1 MRLRQRSSRRFLRA
15 LVAALALV
23 TALLAAAAPA
33 TAQPRGGIAA
43 GVHAGTSGIGPDV
56 TFRLNDRA
64 HVRLTGG
71 AASYDT
77 EIETDDLVYDAE
89 ADLRTGFVL
98 LDWYPSRS
106 GRGGGF
112 RVSLGGGW
120 NGTEAEVSAPVT
132 RLLEEFIDLDSLALL
147 PPLGDV
153 TGTAQGDDFV
163 PAVLIGWGNPFRGGA
178 WNVSF
183 EIGAFYQGEPEVD
196 LTYRPPP
203 GFSDLPITVPEGFLD
218 AALAAEEAD
227 LERELEDYTV
237 VPVVSLGVSYRF

>member
-1 MRLRQRSSRRFLRA
+1 MRIRLASSRLPRRA
-15 LVAALALV
+15 PVAALALAAV
-23 TALLAAAAPA
+23 LLALLATAAPA
-33 TAQPRGGIAA
+33 AAQSVAA
-43 GVHAGTSGIGPDV
+43 GVHAGTSGIGPDL
-56 TFRLNDRA
+56 TFRLNDHA

-98 LDWYPSRS
+98 LDWYP
-106 GRGGGF
+106 GAGGF

-120 NGTEAEVSAPVT
+120 NGTEAEVSAPVV
-132 RLLEEFIDLDSLALL
+132 RLVAQFIDLDSLALL

-163 PAVLIGWGNPFRGGA
+163 PAVMIGWGNPFRGGA

-196 LTYRPPP
+196 LTYQPPP
-203 GFSDLPITVPEGFLD
+203 GFADLPITIPEGFLD
-218 AALAAEEAD
+218 AALVAEEAD
-227 LERELEDYTV
+227 LERELEDYTL
-237 VPVVSLGVSYRF
+237 VPVVSLGVGYRF

>member
-1 MRLRQRSSRRFLRA
+1 MSMPPKSHGLLAFA
-15 LVAALALV
+15 LSLLALAPP
-23 TALLAAAAPA
+23 LAA
-33 TAQPRGGIAA
+33 QSDRGVTA
-43 GVHAGTSGIGPDV
+43 GVHAGTAGIGPNL
-56 TFRLNDRA
+56 TFCLSDRA
-64 HVRLTGG
+64 HLRLTGG
-71 AASYDT
+71 GASYDT
-77 EIETDDLVYDAE
+77 EIETDDLVYDAQ

-98 LDWYPSRS
+98 LDWYP
-106 GRGGGF
+106 GAGGF
-112 RVSLGGGW
+112 RVSVGGGW
-120 NGTEAEVSAPVT
+120 NGTEAEVSAPVI
-132 RLLEEFIDLDSLALL
+132 RLLADFIDPATLALL

-196 LTYRPPP
+196 LTYQPPS
-203 GFSDLPITVPEGFLD
+203 GFSDLPITVPEGFLE

-237 VPVVSLGVSYRF
+237 VPIVSLGVSYRF

>member
-1 MRLRQRSSRRFLRA
+1 
-15 LVAALALV
+15 
-23 TALLAAAAPA
+23 
-33 TAQPRGGIAA
+33 
-43 GVHAGTSGIGPDV
+43 
-56 TFRLNDRA
+56 
-64 HVRLTGG
+64 
-71 AASYDT
+71 
-77 EIETDDLVYDAE
+77 
-89 ADLRTGFVL
+89 
-98 LDWYPSRS
+98 
-106 GRGGGF
+106 
-112 RVSLGGGW
+112 
-120 NGTEAEVSAPVT
+120 SAPVI
-132 RLLEEFIDLDSLALL
+132 RLLADFIDPATLALL

-203 GFSDLPITVPEGFLD
+203 GFSDLPITVPEGVLE